1 MRRLTDS
8 FEWLNRDIALL
19 TMSRVLRSF
28 LVSYLL
34 IIVPIY
40 VARIGFDAVH
50 LGYLIAVSALS
61 NGLLAAL
68 VGFSSDRFGRRN
80 LLMVMA
86 LMQGAGCL
94 AFALSTNFG
103 VLMAAAFVGGLSGG
117 GPPGGGGAFGPSFPA
132 EQALIAEHSR
142 DLSRTTVF
150 GALAFLGVI
159 ASALG
164 ALMAALPH
172 LLQHGFGTEL
182 VGGFRLLFWIGGAIA
197 IATALAVLPISEKRA
212 GATEASPL
220 DSLREAER
228 RTFGLSRPSWGI
240 VGRFTAVGAVNG
252 FSFGMLGP
260 FVVLWFFR
268 RFGATS
274 ATLAGLY
281 FIINLVAML
290 PYVTVGR
297 VTMYA
302 GAVNT
307 VTVSSA
313 IAGIFLAAMAIMP
326 VYWAAALFYI
336 LRSAANALQSPA
348 RQSYMMGL
356 IEARERGTVAGL
368 ASAPAQLC
376 SLVSPY
382 IAGILMENVWVGLPI
397 EISALLAEISS
408 GLFYALFRR
417 LKPPEEMAP
426 VAESENTRRDSRTAA
441 SP

>member
-1 MRRLTDS
+1 MRRLTAT
-8 FEWLNRDIALL
+8 FEWLNRDIGLL

-34 IIVPIY
+34 IVVPIY

-50 LGYLIAVSALS
+50 LGYLIAASALS
-61 NGLLAAL
+61 NGLLAAI
-68 VGFSSDRFGRRN
+68 VGFCSDRFGRRN
-80 LLMVMA
+80 LLIVMA
-86 LMQGAGCL
+86 LMQAAGCL
-94 AFALSTNFG
+94 AFALSTSFA

-142 DLSRTTVF
+142 AMSRTTVF

-172 LLQHGFGTEL
+172 LLQQGFGTEL
-182 VGGFRLLFWIGGAIA
+182 VSGFRVLFWAGAVIA
-197 IATALAVLPISEKRA
+197 VATAFAVLPISEKRA
-212 GATEASPL
+212 GGSESSPL
-220 DSLREAER
+220 QSLLSAER
-228 RTFGLSRPSWGI
+228 RTFGLSRPSWDI
-240 VGRFTAVGAVNG
+240 VGRFAAVGSING
-252 FSFGMLGP
+252 FAFGMLGP
-260 FVVLWFFR
+260 FIVLWFYR

-274 ATLAGLY
+274 ANLAGLY

-297 VTMYA
+297 ITRYA

-307 VTVSSA
+307 VTVGS
-313 IAGIFLAAMAIMP
+313 IVAGGFLALMAVMP
-326 VYWAAALFYI
+326 TYWAAAMFYV
-336 LRSAANALQSPA
+336 LRAMSNALQAPA
-348 RQSYMMGL
+348 RQSYTMGL
-356 IEARERGTVAGL
+356 VEPQERATVAGL

-382 IAGILMENVWVGLPI
+382 IAGVLMENVWLGLPI
-397 EISALLAEISS
+397 EIAAVLGEISS
-408 GLFYALFRR
+408 VLFYALFRK
-417 LKPPEEMAP
+417 LKPPEEIHPA
-426 VAESENTRRDSRTAA
+426 AEPEAARPRSQTASR
-441 SP
+441 S